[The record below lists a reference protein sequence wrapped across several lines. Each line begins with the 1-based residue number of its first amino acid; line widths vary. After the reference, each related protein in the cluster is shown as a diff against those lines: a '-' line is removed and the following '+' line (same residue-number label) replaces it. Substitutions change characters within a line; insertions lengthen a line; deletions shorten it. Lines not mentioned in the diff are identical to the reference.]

1 MMIISDDATEKW
13 NEISQEGWLK
23 LTPLGFILALWLPK
37 VQKNL
42 LNTKDIARKM
52 LIGGTSIIK
61 E

>member
-13 NEISQEGWLK
+13 HEISQKGWLK
-23 LTPLGFILALWLPK
+23 LTPLSFILQLSLTK

-42 LNTKDIARKM
+42 LYSKDIARKM
-52 LIGGTSIIK
+52 LIGGTFIIK